1 MPRFQVI
8 ILIYYPGMKNI
19 ALAMSGGG
27 FRAAAFSLGTLSYL
41 NHLQYDGKPLLQNVT
56 FIGSTSGGSF
66 TSIAYT
72 LGLYE
77 GKEFS
82 EIYREMLEAMD
93 GEQLIASV
101 FKILKDP
108 RKWKGRKTKSRN
120 LINAFSI
127 AYDDF
132 FQHKEFNTLFKAKEG
147 ISPHIKEICINSTEF
162 TNGLSFRFQSQRK
175 GMSRGKIGNNYIY
188 FKDGEVGGRLLLGD
202 LMACSS
208 CFSGGFEPFI
218 FPDDFVHHDLDRKT
232 LSDSLVFKDNPFKVH
247 DAGQDA
253 KKDLLPDDTFNDI
266 SNRFGLMDGGVADN
280 QAIDSILRANS
291 RRDGK
296 EFDLIILSDVSS
308 YFVNG
313 YTLPLEKKSW
323 YSFLTVQF
331 AINVLKFLAFIPVI
345 LLIWSLAESWQR
357 WMWLALIPG
366 AIAATIYLYG
376 RYQYDAARK
385 KAEKEKSTWMVVL
398 FHYVSYFF
406 TVRYSR
412 LKQMVTARL
421 KSVFLLTNDL
431 YLKQIR
437 RLYYQKIYNDP
448 VLRDM
453 TVSNAIYDLSKAK
466 EKAQN
471 DPEQVIKEVHYKDT
485 LVEPDLNEIP
495 APLPAL
501 VDVAEKA
508 RLMPTTLWFDQFQ
521 KEEETLKAIVATG
534 QFTICYNLLKYLVEL
549 SGRAE
554 LSKGQLELK
563 ALLMADWNTFNANPF
578 DLYNKL

>member
-1 MPRFQVI
+1 
-8 ILIYYPGMKNI
+8 MKNI

-41 NHLQYDGKPLLQNVT
+41 NQLQYDGKPLLQYVT

-72 LGLYE
+72 LGIYE

-82 EIYREMLEAMD
+82 EIYTEMMAAMD

-101 FKILKDP
+101 FKIMKDP
-108 RKWKGRKTKSRN
+108 KKWKGRKTKSHN

-132 FQHKEFNTLFKAKEG
+132 FKHKEFNSLFKAKEG
-147 ISPHIKEICINSTEF
+147 INPHIKEICINSTEF
-162 TNGLSFRFQSQRK
+162 TNGLSFRFQSQEKR
-175 GMSRGKIGNNYIY
+175 MSRGKIGNNYIY
-188 FKDGEVGGRLLLGD
+188 FKDAEIAGRLLLGD

-218 FPDDFVHHDLDRKT
+218 FPDDFVHHDLDRKM
-232 LSDSLVFKDNPFKVH
+232 LSDSLTFIDNPFKVN
-247 DAGQDA
+247 DAKQDA
-253 KKDLLPDDTFNDI
+253 KKDLLPDDSFNDI

-291 RRDGK
+291 RRKGK

-313 YTLPLEKKSW
+313 YTLPLEKKYW
-323 YSFLTVQF
+323 YRFLTVQHVINSLKLL
-331 AINVLKFLAFIPVI
+331 AIIPVV
-345 LLIWSLAESWQR
+345 LLCWSLLLSWQR

-366 AIAATIYLYG
+366 TIAGTIYLYG
-376 RYQYDAARK
+376 RYQYDTARN
-385 KAEKEKSTWMVVL
+385 KAQKEKSTWMVIL

-406 TVRYSR
+406 TVKYSR
-412 LKQMVTARL
+412 LKQMITARL
-421 KSVFLLTNDL
+421 KSVFLLTNDM

-437 RLYYQKIYNDP
+437 RLYYQKIYADP
-448 VLRDM
+448 ILRDM

-471 DPEQVIKEVHYKDT
+471 DPDLVIKEVHYKDT
-485 LVEPDLNEIP
+485 LGEPDMNEIS
-495 APLPAL
+495 APLAVL

-508 RLMPTTLWFDQFQ
+508 RLMPTTLWFDPFQ
-521 KEEETLKAIVATG
+521 KQEETLKAIVATG

-549 SGRAE
+549 SGRAG
-554 LSKGQLELK
+554 LSAAQLELK
-563 ALLMADWNTFNANPF
+563 SRLMEDWNTFNTDPF
-578 DLYNKL
+578 DLYNKLP